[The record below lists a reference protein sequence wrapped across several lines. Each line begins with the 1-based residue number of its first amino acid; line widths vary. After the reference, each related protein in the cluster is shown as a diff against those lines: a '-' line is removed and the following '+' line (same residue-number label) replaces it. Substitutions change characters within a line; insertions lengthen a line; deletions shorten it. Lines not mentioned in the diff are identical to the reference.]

1 MTDPQTTTTRDEAVL
16 DHERIPTWPPLKKAL
31 WDVVTGEKLN
41 DGHYINAYQLT
52 DKLYAAAVDRVNR
65 ATDAE
70 IGGIHRSL
78 ASAPAPASGGV
89 DAVAAVVA
97 EELALKIVS
106 LSVNWLR
113 EDGTD
118 REHENYVRANW
129 TKEIAEAK
137 RLILA
142 ALSPA
147 ATPVSEA
154 GGELHHAS
162 GERITRKDLNDA
174 YRKGAEDGR
183 LATKLIDGM
192 RPEALAKPASS
203 PAGGDVREALQKLYD
218 GGVACHD
225 LWFFKELEQIIAALS
240 QSTSAGRVGE

>member
-1 MTDPQTTTTRDEAVL
+1 MTDTTPTRDEAVL

-89 DAVAAVVA
+89 DAAFTVVSNLLRDGCTYADRKAAA
-97 EELALKIVS
+97 DFIRS
-106 LSVNWLR
+106 
-113 EDGTD
+113 
-118 REHENYVRANW
+118 
-129 TKEIAEAK
+129 
-137 RLILA
+137 

-154 GGELHHAS
+154 GGELHHAT
-162 GERITRKDLNDA
+162 GERITRKDLNNA
-174 YRKGAEDGR
+174 YRMGREEGR
-183 LATKLIDGM
+183 LAAELL
-192 RPEALAKPASS
+192 PALAKPASS
-203 PAGGDVREALQKLYD
+203 PAGGDLREVVHSLMEAGKISCWMDVNEHIEAFQTIT
-218 GGVACHD
+218 
-225 LWFFKELEQIIAALS
+225 EALS